1 MRQGRII
8 CENMINKDMR
18 PIVAFI
24 ALLCTALLSPAVS
37 WSDGNRTF
45 HLEYYV
51 YQTDLR
57 GTKFVVVP
65 IPTDT
70 ISGICPWK
78 SIKTESLCDD
88 CGSTLTWR
96 LFGQGQIRLDAS
108 QMSSKSSLQPDTAK
122 FEIINLDN
130 GRKSVVLRF
139 RGFDKQPLNRIDA
152 LDAQTDIS
160 SWNIPPEYI
169 KLATYIL
176 ENTRILDKDGLTRF
190 LKQKRH

>member
-1 MRQGRII
+1 MRH
-8 CENMINKDMR
+8 
-18 PIVAFI
+18 IVTFM
-24 ALLCTALLSPAVS
+24 ALLCTALLSSAVS
-37 WSDGNRTF
+37 WSDGSRTF

-51 YQTDLR
+51 YQADLR

-96 LFGQGQIRLDAS
+96 LFGKGQIRLDVS
-108 QMSSKSSLQPDTAK
+108 QMSSKSSLQADTTK

-139 RGFDKQPLNRIDA
+139 
-152 LDAQTDIS
+152 
-160 SWNIPPEYI
+160 
-169 KLATYIL
+169 
-176 ENTRILDKDGLTRF
+176 
-190 LKQKRH
+190 